1 MQADSAR
8 FPENVAAARRDE
20 TLLGALHRLQRD
32 ARAGRAETVS
42 KLPEFEAL
50 RDAARDIRNGAL
62 ANLAGNLERFE
73 ENVVANGG
81 EVHWCRDAAEACAAV
96 ARICREAGAK
106 TVAKG
111 KSMVSEEIR
120 LNAALIDAGFDTVET
135 DLGEYVLQLRDE
147 TPSHIVIPA
156 IHLTKDQFAE
166 TFRGAHDT
174 LPEDRPLEEARAIT
188 DEARGALR
196 DVFLRADVGITGANF
211 LIAETGSVAIV
222 TNEGN
227 GDLAQSLPRT
237 HVVVTGIEKAL
248 GTVEEALTLIRVL
261 ARSATGQEI
270 SAYTTFA
277 TGAKRADDAAGPEN
291 FHVVLVDNGRGDL
304 LAGPK
309 REILRCIRCGACQTV
324 CPVYGAV
331 GGHAYGAVY
340 AGPVGSVLTPAL
352 SGLEKSKHLPEASS
366 FCGACEGVCPVRIPL
381 PRLLRMWREDAFQAH
396 LGPKVLRWGL
406 FAWSTLTAWPWAYR
420 TAGAI
425 GGRMLRLMAMG
436 RGRLTRL
443 PFAGKWT
450 GGRDLPVPEGGTFV
464 GKWHRRRGK

>member
-1 MQADSAR
+1 MQADSTR
-8 FPENVAAARRDE
+8 FPENVTAARGDP

-32 ARAGRAETVS
+32 ARAGRSEVIAR
-42 KLPEFEAL
+42 LPEFEDL
-50 RDAARDIRNGAL
+50 RDAAKEIRDGAL
-62 ANLAGNLERFE
+62 ANLAANLERFE
-73 ENVVANGG
+73 ENVTANGG
-81 EVHWCRDAAEACAAV
+81 EVHWCRDAAEACEAV
-96 ARICREAGAK
+96 TRICGEAGAR

-111 KSMVSEEIR
+111 KSMVSEEIA
-120 LNAALIDAGFDTVET
+120 LNAALLEAGFETVET

-166 TFRGAHDT
+166 TFRESHDD
-174 LPEDRPLEEARAIT
+174 LPRERSLEAAREIT
-188 DEARGALR
+188 DEARGTLR

-211 LIAETGSVAIV
+211 LVAETGSAVIV

-237 HVVVTGIEKAL
+237 HIVVTGIEKAL
-248 GTVEEALTLIRVL
+248 GTIEEALTLVRVL

-277 TGAKRADDAAGPEN
+277 TGARRADDAAGPEN

-304 LAGPK
+304 LAGSK

-352 SGLEKSKHLPEASS
+352 AGLEKSRHLPEASS
-366 FCGACEGVCPVRIPL
+366 FCGACEAVCPVRIPL
-381 PRLLRMWREDAFQAH
+381 PRLLRLWRQDAFQAH
-396 LGPKVLRWGL
+396 LVPRTTRWAL
-406 FAWSTLTAWPWAYR
+406 FGWSMLIAWPWAYR
-420 TAGAI
+420 MLAAT
-425 GGRMLRLMAMG
+425 GGRALRLVARG
-436 RGRLTRL
+436 RPRLTRL

-464 GKWHRRRGK
+464 GQWHRQRK

>member
-1 MQADSAR
+1 MHADSAR
-8 FPENVAAARRDE
+8 FPENVSAARRDPA
-20 TLLGALHRLQRD
+20 LLGALDRLQRD
-32 ARAGRAETVS
+32 ARAGRVEVVAR
-42 KLPEFEAL
+42 LPEFEAL
-50 RDAARDIRNGAL
+50 RDAAKEIRDAAL
-62 ANLAGNLERFE
+62 ANLAANLERFE
-73 ENVVANGG
+73 RNVNDNGG
-81 EVHWCRDAAEACAAV
+81 EVHWCRDASEACAAV
-96 ARICREAGAK
+96 TRICREAGAK

-111 KSMVSEEIR
+111 KSMVSEEID
-120 LNAALIDAGFDTVET
+120 LNAALLEAEFEVVET

-166 TFRGAHDT
+166 TFRGAHEE
-174 LPEDRPLEEARAIT
+174 LPEDRSLEEARAIVA
-188 DEARGALR
+188 EARGALR

-211 LIAETGSVAIV
+211 LVAETGSVVIV

-227 GDLAQSLPRT
+227 GDLAQSLPGT
-237 HVVVTGIEKAL
+237 HIAVTGIEKAL
-248 GTVEEALTLIRVL
+248 GTVEEALTLVRVL

-277 TGAKRADDAAGPEN
+277 TGAKRGDDAAGPAN

-352 SGLEKSKHLPEASS
+352 NGLEKSKHLPEASS
-366 FCGACEGVCPVRIPL
+366 FCGACEAVCPVRIPL

-396 LGPKVLRWGL
+396 LGPTVMRWGL
-406 FAWSTLTAWPWAYR
+406 FAWSTLTAWPRAYR
-420 TAGAI
+420 IAGAI
-425 GGRMLRLMAMG
+425 GGRVLRLMALG

-464 GKWHRRRGK
+464 GQWHGKRGK

>member
-8 FPENVAAARRDE
+8 FPENVAAARRDPS
-20 TLLGALHRLQRD
+20 LLGALHRLQRD
-32 ARAGRAETVS
+32 ARAGRAEVVAR
-42 KLPEFEAL
+42 LPEFESL
-50 RDAARDIRNGAL
+50 RDAAKRIRDGAL
-62 ANLAGNLERFE
+62 ANLADNLERFE
-73 ENVVANGG
+73 TNVAANGG
-81 EVHWCRDAAEACAAV
+81 AVHWCGDAAEAREAV
-96 ARICREAGAK
+96 ARICREAGAR

-111 KSMVSEEIR
+111 KSMVTEEID
-120 LNAALIDAGFDTVET
+120 LNAALLAAGFEVVET

-166 TFRGAHDT
+166 TFRGAHDA
-174 LPEDRPLEEARAIT
+174 LPGDRSLEEARAIT

-196 DVFLRADVGITGANF
+196 DVFLRSDVGITGANF
-211 LIAETGSVAIV
+211 LIAETGSAVIV

-237 HVVVTGIEKAL
+237 HIVVTGIEKAL
-248 GTVEEALTLIRVL
+248 GTIEEALTLVRVL

-277 TGAKRADDAAGPEN
+277 TGAKRDGDAAGPEN
-291 FHVVLVDNGRGDL
+291 FHVVLVDNGRSDL

-352 SGLEKSKHLPEASS
+352 TGLEKAKHLPEASS
-366 FCGACEGVCPVRIPL
+366 FCGACEAVCPVRIPL
-381 PRLLRMWREDAFQAH
+381 PKLLRLWRQDAFQAH
-396 LGPKVLRWGL
+396 LGPRGLRWGL
-406 FAWSTLTAWPWAYR
+406 SAWSVLSAWPWAYR
-420 TAGAI
+420 AAGAL
-425 GGRMLRLMAMG
+425 GGRMVRLLAMG
-436 RGRLTRL
+436 RPRLTRL

-464 GKWHRRRGK
+464 GQWHRRGRK

>member
-1 MQADSAR
+1 MHADSAR
-8 FPENVAAARRDE
+8 FPDNVTAARGDP
-20 TLLGALHRLQRD
+20 TLLAALQRLQRD
-32 ARAGRAETVS
+32 ARAGRAEVIAR
-42 KLPEFEAL
+42 LPEFEAL
-50 RDAARDIRNGAL
+50 RDAAREIRNGAL
-62 ANLAGNLERFE
+62 ANLAANLERFE
-73 ENVVANGG
+73 ENVIANGG
-81 EVHWCRDAAEACAAV
+81 AVHWCRDAAEAGAAV
-96 ARICREAGAK
+96 TRICREAGAR

-111 KSMVSEEIR
+111 KSMVSEEIA
-120 LNAALIDAGFDTVET
+120 LNAALLGAGFDVVET

-166 TFRGAHDT
+166 TFRDAHDA
-174 LPEDRPLEEARAIT
+174 LPEDRSLEEARAIT
-188 DEARGALR
+188 DEARFALR

-211 LIAETGSVAIV
+211 LIAETGSVVIV

-237 HVVVTGIEKAL
+237 HIVVTGIEKAL
-248 GTVEEALTLIRVL
+248 GTAEEALTLVRVL

-277 TGAKRADDAAGPEN
+277 TGARRADDAAGPEA
-291 FHVVLVDNGRGDL
+291 FHVVLVDNGRSDL
-304 LAGPK
+304 LGGPK

-352 SGLEKSKHLPEASS
+352 SGLETAKHLPEASS
-366 FCGACEGVCPVRIPL
+366 FCGACEAVCPVRIPL
-381 PRLLRMWREDAFQAH
+381 PRLLRLWRQDAFQAH
-396 LGPKVLRWGL
+396 LGPTVLRWGL
-406 FAWSTLTAWPWAYR
+406 FAWSALTAWPRAYR
-420 TAGAI
+420 AVGAV
-425 GGRMLRLMAMG
+425 GGGVLRLLAMG
-436 RGRLTRL
+436 RPRLARL

-464 GKWHRRRGK
+464 GRWHRRRGK